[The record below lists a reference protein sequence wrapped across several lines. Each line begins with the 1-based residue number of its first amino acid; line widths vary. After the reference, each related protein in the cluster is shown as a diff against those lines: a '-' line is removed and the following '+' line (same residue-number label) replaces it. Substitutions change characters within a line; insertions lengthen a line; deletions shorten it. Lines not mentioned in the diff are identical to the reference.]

1 MTVHVRITAHS
12 GFAISP
18 TVVVPQPQQVQQ
30 TPPQGEPKR
39 PTLRLVR

>member
-1 MTVHVRITAHS
+1 MTVHVKITAHS
-12 GFAISP
+12 GFAAPP

-30 TPPQGEPKR
+30 THPQGEPNR